1 MKNKN
6 HLQAAI
12 YLLILAFIN
21 AEKGLGLSIIII
33 TLSFASIKFICHCH
47 QQFTLLRTA
56 STQLQTELKQY
67 QNMLSQT
74 TEHEP
79 PDSS

>member
-12 YLLILAFIN
+12 YLLILFIIST
-21 AEKGLGLSIIII
+21 ERGIGFTVI
-33 TLSFASIKFICHCH
+33 TALSFISIEFICHCRKE
-47 QQFTLLRTA
+47 FKLLRTT
-56 STQLQTELKQY
+56 SNQLQAELKQF
-67 QNMLSQT
+67 QNMLIQT